1 MSRETMRFAVLA
13 LIFACSVTPTATR
26 TTAPSISGP
35 TALMTLDRWNPERH
49 SEDWPGPF
57 RIEPA
62 DGEVSL
68 VDSPDL
74 VDPKGDV
81 GFDAIDIVEVAFRL
95 GCWNSLTTEPCVFFE
110 VAAEPQLAPD
120 PRVEWVAWGIVVD
133 YSGDGQPDARFG
145 VDNSPG
151 TRSQPGTATQTIDPE
166 GIYDLRMW
174 RTDLATGTTEA
185 STGSLENPSLM
196 DVDRP
201 GRLEDP
207 GRLDDRGHIFVKR
220 LANEPFFHFYVWAS
234 MIRDGQ
240 VVATDYAPDSGWI
253 ATTPPQQ

>member
-1 MSRETMRFAVLA
+1 
-13 LIFACSVTPTATR
+13 
-26 TTAPSISGP
+26 
-35 TALMTLDRWNPERH
+35 MTLERWNPVRAT
-49 SEDWPGPF
+49 EDWPGPF

-68 VDSPDL
+68 VDSSD
-74 VDPKGDV
+74 VFDPKGDV
-81 GFDAIDIVEVAFRL
+81 GFDAIDIVEVTFRL
-95 GCWNSLTTEPCVFFE
+95 GCWMSLTTERCVFFD
-110 VAAEPQLAPD
+110 VAAEPRLAPD

-133 YSGDGQPDARFG
+133 YSGDGQPDVRFG
-145 VDNSPG
+145 VDNAPG
-151 TRSQPGTATQTIDPE
+151 TRSQPGAGMQISDPE

-185 STGSLENPSLM
+185 STWILENPLLM

-201 GRLEDP
+201 GRIEDP

-220 LANEPFFHFYVWAS
+220 LEAESFFRFYVWAS

-240 VVATDYAPDSGWI
+240 VVATDYAPNSGWI
-253 ATTPPQQ
+253 ATTPPHQ